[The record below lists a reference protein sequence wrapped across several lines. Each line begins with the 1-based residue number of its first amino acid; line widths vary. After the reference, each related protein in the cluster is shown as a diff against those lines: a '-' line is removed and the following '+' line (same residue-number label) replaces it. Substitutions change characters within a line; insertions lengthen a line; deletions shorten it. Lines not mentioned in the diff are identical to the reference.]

1 MSGWQAYV
9 DNNLVKSGHI
19 TKAGIFGLDGNPWAQ
34 SPGLGVQPA
43 QVKALVAGFADSS
56 KLTGEGGLHLGAEK
70 YIVLRADN
78 RSVYGK
84 KGSNGVVAVKTKQ
97 AVIIGFYD
105 QTIQPGAAA
114 NTVEKLADYLIGQ
127 NY

>member
-19 TKAGIFGLDGNPWAQ
+19 NKAGIFGLDGNPWAQ

-43 QVKALVAGFADSS
+43 QVKAL
-56 KLTGEGGLHLGAEK
+56 

-97 AVIIGFYD
+97 AAPFVYPF
-105 QTIQPGAAA
+105 TCP
-114 NTVEKLADYLIGQ
+114 
-127 NY
+127 